1 MRLNTSGRLG
11 MTVRTLLVSAATM
24 ALAILP
30 SRAGPCSSE
39 IDRLQ
44 AAVDARID
52 AIAGAGPPAR
62 ESVEATRHDQPT
74 PGSIAASE
82 QKLGEGSGMVDAVA
96 ALRRAREADSAND
109 KAACDAALADVRR
122 LLAN

>member
-1 MRLNTSGRLG
+1 MRLNTSGRLS

-52 AIAGAGPPAR
+52 AIAGAPLLELHEHEVPDLD
-62 ESVEATRHDQPT
+62 EAVTI
-74 PGSIAASE
+74 GVGA
-82 QKLGEGSGMVDAVA
+82 LGWA
-96 ALRRAREADSAND
+96 RAR
-109 KAACDAALADVRR
+109 
-122 LLAN
+122 